1 MRTAVTAAV
10 LALTLL
16 AGACG
21 GPRVPEF
28 TRADAEAVRKLTAD
42 FVAAFNDKKLD
53 DVLTFYTEA
62 AVFMPPNRP
71 LIRGKDALRSFYQDL
86 LAKGATGL
94 RMEPAD
100 VGGQGTLAFQS
111 GSSSINYEPAG
122 APPTRDRGKYLL
134 VMSKSTG
141 AWKFDYT
148 IWSSD
153 LPPQPSP
160 SPSDV
165 PQKPPQEK
173 GRRQRRR

>member
-21 GPRVPEF
+21 GRRAPEF
-28 TRADAEAVRKLTAD
+28 TRADAEAVRNLTAD
-42 FVAAFNDKKLD
+42 YVSAFNSKNLD
-53 DVLTFYTEA
+53 DILTVYTEA

-71 LIRGKDALRSFYQDL
+71 LIRGKDALRSYYQDL
-86 LAKGATGL
+86 IAKGATGL
-94 RMEPAD
+94 RMEPGD

-111 GSSSINYEPAG
+111 GSFSINYEPAG
-122 APPTRDRGKYLL
+122 VPPTRDRGKYVFVL
-134 VMSKSTG
+134 SKSTG

-153 LPPQPSP
+153 LPP
-160 SPSDV
+160 
-165 PQKPPQEK
+165 PQTARK
-173 GRRQRRR
+173 